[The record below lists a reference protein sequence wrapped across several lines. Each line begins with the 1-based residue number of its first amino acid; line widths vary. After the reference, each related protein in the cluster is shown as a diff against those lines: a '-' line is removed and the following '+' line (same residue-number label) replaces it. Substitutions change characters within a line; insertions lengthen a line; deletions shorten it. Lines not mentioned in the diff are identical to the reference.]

1 MSFTGPQV
9 NLEPRFLASCLEG
22 PFFPNGV
29 LFSPT
34 SFDNLS
40 LSDDIESTDD
50 GDATKTPL
58 TQNYPNAYSDFHGCG
73 TPCIFKSGP
82 EWPISEGPLIGW
94 KGVVRERRP
103 VYRHA
108 IQPAWVSIGQR
119 IYQELDSFD
128 VMWTSINPLAYAN
141 AGERKPFCPLIICI
155 GVKPNT
161 LPYEKAVAA
170 AAIVKKILAEAGFPD
185 LEVAFVESVVTRSAG
200 PKLLPFNP
208 LLDDVPELRKPFT
221 PALGLPIAL
230 GKYPYHEGTAA
241 LYIRLS
247 KDDNRVAILTC
258 AHVVRPPYLSAAQK
272 KSKTKGLKHR
282 DEVIALGTMGFNN
295 GLTAM
300 MKVIGG
306 LYRSI
311 EVWNRSIDGLGK
323 FHQGESNSVTKKRN
337 DFLDLVLKAIEK
349 IQMVNT
355 LHDEV
360 TKQYSTFEQRKIG
373 FVLHAEKIEVSE
385 PHKFTNDWALI
396 ELYNDKIDWSSFKGN
411 KVFVGGNLSIADFGN
426 TMFPQAEDSKDY
438 HYPEDGLLQAYG
450 VVQDNEMRDPQHLD
464 VHGEKCLL
472 VVKHGM
478 ATGTTVGRVNGLES
492 FTRIY
497 TYPGI
502 NQTYMEIAVLNYGQP
517 HGKFSSRGD
526 SGSVVLDRIGRIVGI
541 ITGGAGPTG
550 ETDISYLTPYWSIEE
565 QIKFKFP
572 DSFLYDVVE

>member
-1 MSFTGPQV
+1 MSFTAPQL
-9 NLEPRFLASCLEG
+9 NFERFLASCLEG
-22 PFFPNGV
+22 SFSSNEV

-50 GDATKTPL
+50 CDATKTPL
-58 TQNYPNAYSDFHGCG
+58 TQKYPNAYSDFLGCG

-82 EWPISEGPLIGW
+82 DWPISEGPQIGW
-94 KGVVRERRP
+94 KGVVREPRP

-108 IQPAWVSIGQR
+108 IQPAWISIGQR

-141 AGERKPFCPLIICI
+141 AGERKPFCPLIISI

-161 LPYEKAVAA
+161 LPYEKAIAA
-170 AAIVKKILAEAGFPD
+170 AAIVKKILAGAGYHD

-200 PKLLPFNP
+200 PTLLPFNP

-221 PALGLPIAL
+221 PALGLSIAP

-247 KDDNRVAILTC
+247 KDNNRVAILTC

-272 KSKTKGLKHR
+272 KFKTKGHR
-282 DEVIALGTMGFNN
+282 EEVIVLGTMGYDN

-306 LYRSI
+306 LCRSI
-311 EVWNRSIDGLGK
+311 KAWNGSIDRFGQ
-323 FHQGESNSVTKKRN
+323 FHQGETNSVTKKR
-337 DFLDLVLKAIEK
+337 DEYVDLVVKATEK

-411 KVFVGGNLSIADFGN
+411 KVFVGASYS
-426 TMFPQAEDSKDY
+426 M
-438 HYPEDGLLQAYG
+438 
-450 VVQDNEMRDPQHLD
+450 
-464 VHGEKCLL
+464 
-472 VVKHGM
+472 
-478 ATGTTVGRVNGLES
+478 
-492 FTRIY
+492 
-497 TYPGI
+497 
-502 NQTYMEIAVLNYGQP
+502 
-517 HGKFSSRGD
+517 SR
-526 SGSVVLDRIGRIVGI
+526 SRHVFHPPS
-541 ITGGAGPTG
+541 
-550 ETDISYLTPYWSIEE
+550 PY
-565 QIKFKFP
+565 FRF
-572 DSFLYDVVE
+572 